1 MKHILSSLIL
11 LSLFSSF
18 ALSQS
23 KTTPALQTVFM
34 PLSEVRAGMKG
45 TAKTVFSGTE
55 PKEFNVE
62 ILGVAPGTIGPQ
74 QDMIMA
80 KISGGEADRTFVFAG
95 MSGSPVYIDGKL
107 VGSISFAF
115 PFSKEPICGI
125 TPIEQIVSNFK
136 EGGDGAPK
144 ARTNFSFS
152 ELSAKELNLPVNGQ
166 VTGSIPSNVDA
177 RLAAMTGQ
185 TFRPIAVPLSF
196 NGISQKTLDL
206 FAPQLMSMG
215 LLPVTAVGG
224 AARVT
229 DLKPATKDTLT
240 GGTSISMQL
249 ARGDFSIAA
258 SGTVTW
264 RDGEK
269 IYAFG
274 HPFLSLGS
282 TELVMSESS
291 VVTVIPN
298 FNNSFK
304 VANPEAMVGTMT
316 QDRQTGVFGKLGVA
330 PRMIPVTIRYVNSRG
345 VANTFKFEVAKDPF
359 LTPLLLNIG
368 TANTL
373 LTGERSIGEAT
384 VSVKG
389 TINLKG
395 QAPIVINRRF
405 GGMSATALASL
416 SVALPINMIL
426 QAGYTDAEFSGIEME
441 IRAQDGS
448 NMGSLERVTANKV
461 EAKPGETIEL
471 TAFVRGEGGRVYQ
484 QKVPVKIP
492 ENAPVG
498 AMTVTVA
505 DGGDIQAASNSQQFT
520 ARSVNEM
527 IGIINSVRK
536 EDRLYVQLSRT
547 ASGAV
552 IGASEMPNLPP
563 SVLATLGSDRSSGGY
578 KSITQSVISE
588 TELAP
593 AEYIVSGKQT
603 LVIQIVR

>member
-1 MKHILSSLIL
+1 
-11 LSLFSSF
+11 
-18 ALSQS
+18 
-23 KTTPALQTVFM
+23 M
-34 PLSEVRAGMKG
+34 PVSEVRAGMKG
-45 TAKTVFSGTE
+45 TARTVFSGTE

-62 ILGVAPGTIGPQ
+62 ILGVAPGMIGPQ
-74 QDMIMA
+74 QDMIIGR
-80 KISGGEADRTFVFAG
+80 ISGGEADRTFVFAG
-95 MSGSPVYIDGKL
+95 MSGSPVYIGGKL

-136 EGGDGAPK
+136 EGADGAPK
-144 ARTNFSFS
+144 ARTSFSFS
-152 ELSAKELNLPVNGQ
+152 ELSAKELKLRADGQ
-166 VTGSIPSNVDA
+166 VTGSIPANTDS

-185 TFRPIAVPLSF
+185 AFRPIAVPLSF

-215 LLPVTAVGG
+215 LIPVTAAGG
-224 AARVT
+224 SASIA
-229 DLKPATKDTLT
+229 DLKKSDSSTLT
-240 GGTSISMQL
+240 GGTSVSMQL
-249 ARGDFSIAA
+249 TRGDVSIAA

-264 RDGEK
+264 RDGGK

-282 TELVMSESS
+282 TELPMSESS
-291 VVTVIPN
+291 VITVIPN
-298 FNNSFK
+298 LSNSFK
-304 VANPEAMVGTMT
+304 IAVPEAMVGTMT
-316 QDRQTGVFGKLGVA
+316 QDRQTGVFGKLDVA
-330 PRMIPVTIRYVNSRG
+330 PKMIPVSIRYVNSRG
-345 VANTFKFEVAKDPF
+345 VANSFRFEVAKDPF

-373 LTGERSIGEAT
+373 LTGERNIGEAT

-389 TINLKG
+389 KIHLKG
-395 QAPIVINRRF
+395 QSPIFIDKRY

-416 SVALPINMIL
+416 SVALPVNMIL
-426 QAGYTDAEFSGIEME
+426 QAGYTDAEFSGIEIE
-441 IRAQDGS
+441 VRAMDGT
-448 NMGSLERVTANKV
+448 NMGMLERVTANRV
-461 EAKPGETIEL
+461 EVKAGETVEL

-484 QKVPVKIP
+484 QKIPVTIP
-492 ENAPVG
+492 ENTTAG
-498 AMTVTVA
+498 AITVTVA

-547 ASGAV
+547 ANGAV
-552 IGASEMPNLPP
+552 VGASEMPNLPP

-578 KSITQSVISE
+578 KSITQWVFYE

-593 AEYIVSGKQT
+593 AEYIVSGKQA
-603 LVIQIVR
+603 LVLQVVR